1 MVRWSSLLCA
11 WWLAQAAPWTE
22 ENAPWNLNFET
33 RHEPDLYYGQ
43 WPGHTYN
50 PSPPDWRSLVIY
62 QLLTDRFA
70 DGNPQNNEL
79 FEDGFDV
86 RDMTFRHGGDFEGLR
101 RRLYYIRGLG
111 CNAIWISPIFQ
122 NGYNFYHQYAQL
134 DFTVLDKRLG
144 TLDKLRHLVADAH
157 ELGIYVIVD
166 VVMNH
171 MANEF
176 YFEGHSKSQ
185 APWRFHEDDGNREY
199 KLKVR
204 TSKATF
210 FNSSIWCGGD
220 PLWQEFGNS
229 PTGLLLNS
237 DACEERC
244 AEDPDCFYFLWKDD
258 LGSLST
264 YHCAGFKYCDSPTP
278 YTDGKGSIFKKWTW
292 PVVAEE
298 FAQNVWCGGS
308 GLWSV
313 YGGNATGLLTDQDT
327 CEARCASDDAC
338 QYYLWKDD
346 PGADTRFH
354 CAGFSS
360 CSEQSPFGDG
370 SVTIFKKRSKAQ
382 RDMDGLYHTPA
393 GRQPY
398 ADFWYNNTWDPTAQ
412 YNGTVYGQ
420 WGESKT
426 DTGFGT
432 YIGSDFHHNGDLQEY
447 YDPWEINLGKIYGVM
462 DDLRLE
468 NERVQQKYIA
478 MTKALITSTDVDGF
492 RVDTPMQV
500 PLNFYKVWAPAMRAH
515 AQTLGKDRFGI
526 FGEFFV
532 SVQRYGTMTGRGRD
546 NTMYN
551 QDIFIDD
558 IFTLKGGIVYP
569 YYWYIFTAMVYK
581 LPEYVDGLPLAY
593 VEENKIIDTLDPATQ
608 RHEYAMWTFC
618 NNHDNWRLQSM
629 TGFPEFHMCLALITF
644 WPGVPLHYAGDE
656 QDFDSPGSAL
666 DGWAREEL
674 SPSLAWRAVR
684 TQPNGNPAD
693 GDNFDMTS
701 STYLYIKRLNA
712 LRRAYFGEFGNE
724 ECDQIQ
730 TPTYKTP
737 DVLVFIRGCSADKKV
752 LLVANFHTSEQRL
765 ASIDAVPWSSGTVL
779 TDCLVMQ
786 NAVQVS
792 VEQSSVSIT
801 LAPLQVLVLSPAVE
815 SVPAAVVEVWPKHGS
830 SLNGDL
836 GQIILRIKFDRSM
849 ADSISNYVLLNGE
862 ASSFQCSG
870 DECTKQVD
878 MSSLSDGHHSLE
890 VTKDAL
896 DQDGLAV
903 GAAFRSEFMI
913 DRQDGVIANSIQ
925 KLPGLICDN
934 GAQICHKAT
943 GASWFRVQ
951 NVGSNWSE
959 WRQYNES
966 TTKWNAQF
974 SVPVLVQYY
983 SRLSASFI
991 VGDCLA
997 KTGERCHAS
1006 WHEEMFLRGEF
1017 NDWGKHNEGRM
1028 MLISSFTWGINVSL
1042 SGFVRTRF
1050 TPVKDWSKSY
1060 GSHPVR
1066 ELLYNVPDF
1075 DPRHQDFNVVPTLSG
1090 SEPCRK
1096 WMTDRELWSERESIA
1111 SGAEFATDLWL
1122 SHLCTAAS
1130 PQCVPDATAQWQCHG
1145 YTDGQDGAW
1154 CASVGTENCWEY
1166 GVNDQSEE
1174 MSSCGPCY
1182 CCRRKVKT
1190 APTGTESTCCVKFND
1205 LFLNYTVTSDLSQCA
1220 PSAAPPHHVSTSFT
1234 MRIQVGTPSNL
1245 EQISVE
1251 SYKSSVIAAL
1261 DSVTASVTVAK
1272 VSYMVLSTYQLSAVP
1287 SELEIVKSE
1296 ICSLFAAADSC
1307 VVRTQTIT
1315 GGRRLQGLATIQAD
1329 AEVETSTLSSV
1340 SSLANL
1346 ADDATALQAQ
1356 LGSNP
1361 DVDSSTSLIISQPAT
1376 TEMKLV
1382 TDVTTEEPVAPA
1394 VLIPETST
1402 VQTALES
1409 STGVSISVSL
1419 ATTTTTPTT
1428 TTQGLPSTSLTTAAQ
1443 TSVASTQTS
1452 ALPAGTCM
1460 EVVVRSAGGADGNYA
1475 DFSMNGQQVELSSGR
1490 GFSIVILTEDGGVQS
1505 KHVYDT
1511 GFEGEGS
1518 GPLASLLNGLP
1529 DGTAVL
1535 IAAMDDAS
1543 DSLTPEARSSIQ
1555 MLGAT
1560 KISSLSYR
1568 DSYALIGIKGQSAI
1582 AEAHSSAGE
1591 GPIELKS
1598 NAVWMSSC
1606 QASTSAATGGSG
1618 APLALRVKSAGGADG
1633 NFAEFYVNG
1642 ALIDMES
1649 ARGLSVVVLGETGAI
1664 VSKQVFDTGY
1674 EAEGAGPLV
1683 DLLES
1688 LADGTIVM
1696 IAAMDDASDSLTAE
1710 AKAAIAALGATKVDQ
1725 ISYRS
1730 SYALIGVKGRTAI
1743 AEEVAAPGEG
1753 SLIIEEN
1760 LTFPLSF
1767 SSLSSTSPGAS
1778 SSEAA
1783 QTSSTG
1789 LVVDGTTFSTS
1800 QQASS
1805 SEIGWSFE
1813 FIDGCVGY
1821 ANVFRNALALA
1832 LLCMM

>member
-1 MVRWSSLLCA
+1 
-11 WWLAQAAPWTE
+11 
-22 ENAPWNLNFET
+22 
-33 RHEPDLYYGQ
+33 
-43 WPGHTYN
+43 
-50 PSPPDWRSLVIY
+50 
-62 QLLTDRFA
+62 
-70 DGNPQNNEL
+70 
-79 FEDGFDV
+79 
-86 RDMTFRHGGDFEGLR
+86 
-101 RRLYYIRGLG
+101 
-111 CNAIWISPIFQ
+111 
-122 NGYNFYHQYAQL
+122 
-134 DFTVLDKRLG
+134 
-144 TLDKLRHLVADAH
+144 
-157 ELGIYVIVD
+157 
-166 VVMNH
+166 
-171 MANEF
+171 
-176 YFEGHSKSQ
+176 
-185 APWRFHEDDGNREY
+185 
-199 KLKVR
+199 
-204 TSKATF
+204 
-210 FNSSIWCGGD
+210 
-220 PLWQEFGNS
+220 
-229 PTGLLLNS
+229 
-237 DACEERC
+237 
-244 AEDPDCFYFLWKDD
+244 
-258 LGSLST
+258 
-264 YHCAGFKYCDSPTP
+264 
-278 YTDGKGSIFKKWTW
+278 
-292 PVVAEE
+292 
-298 FAQNVWCGGS
+298 
-308 GLWSV
+308 
-313 YGGNATGLLTDQDT
+313 
-327 CEARCASDDAC
+327 
-338 QYYLWKDD
+338 
-346 PGADTRFH
+346 
-354 CAGFSS
+354 
-360 CSEQSPFGDG
+360 
-370 SVTIFKKRSKAQ
+370 
-382 RDMDGLYHTPA
+382 
-393 GRQPY
+393 
-398 ADFWYNNTWDPTAQ
+398 
-412 YNGTVYGQ
+412 
-420 WGESKT
+420 
-426 DTGFGT
+426 
-432 YIGSDFHHNGDLQEY
+432 
-447 YDPWEINLGKIYGVM
+447 
-462 DDLRLE
+462 
-468 NERVQQKYIA
+468 
-478 MTKALITSTDVDGF
+478 
-492 RVDTPMQV
+492 
-500 PLNFYKVWAPAMRAH
+500 
-515 AQTLGKDRFGI
+515 
-526 FGEFFV
+526 
-532 SVQRYGTMTGRGRD
+532 MTGRGRD

-593 VEENKIIDTLDPATQ
+593 VEENKIIDTLDPSTQ

-712 LRRAYFGEFGNE
+712 LRRAYFGEFGSE

-779 TDCLVMQ
+779 TDCLVTQ

-815 SVPAAVVEVWPKHGS
+815 SVPAAVVEVWPKHGA

-849 ADSISNYVLLNGE
+849 ADSISNYVLWNGE

-959 WRQYNES
+959 WRRYNET

-991 VGDCLA
+991 VGDCLT

-1017 NDWGKHNEGRM
+1017 NDWGNDNEGRM

-1060 GSHPVR
+1060 GSHPLR

-1075 DPRHQDFNVVPTLSG
+1075 DPRHQDFSVVPTLSG

-1130 PQCVPDATAQWQCHG
+1130 PQCVPDASAQWQCHG

-1220 PSAAPPHHVSTSFT
+1220 PSAAPPHHVSKSFT

-1261 DSVTASVTVAK
+1261 DGVTASVTVAK
-1272 VSYMVLSTYQLSAVP
+1272 VSYMVFSTYQLSAMP

-1307 VVRTQTIT
+1307 VVRTQTV

-1356 LGSNP
+1356 LSSNP
-1361 DVDSSTSLIISQPAT
+1361 DVDSSTSLTISQPAT

-1394 VLIPETST
+1394 VLIPEAST

-1419 ATTTTTPTT
+1419 ATTTTTSTT
-1428 TTQGLPSTSLTTAAQ
+1428 TTQGLPSTSLTTAAHTSVASTQ

-1452 ALPAGTCM
+1452 APAGTCM
-1460 EVVVRSAGGADGNYA
+1460 EVVIRSAGGADGNYA
-1475 DFSMNGQQVELSSGR
+1475 DFSLNGQQVELSSGR
-1490 GFSIVILTEDGGVQS
+1490 GFSIVILTADGDVQS

-1568 DSYALIGIKGQSAI
+1568 DSYALIGIKGQSAV
-1582 AEAHSSAGE
+1582 AEAHSSAGG

-1606 QASTSAATGGSG
+1606 QEQATQASTSA
-1618 APLALRVKSAGGADG
+1618 
-1633 NFAEFYVNG
+1633 
-1642 ALIDMES
+1642 
-1649 ARGLSVVVLGETGAI
+1649 
-1664 VSKQVFDTGY
+1664 
-1674 EAEGAGPLV
+1674 
-1683 DLLES
+1683 
-1688 LADGTIVM
+1688 
-1696 IAAMDDASDSLTAE
+1696 
-1710 AKAAIAALGATKVDQ
+1710 
-1725 ISYRS
+1725 
-1730 SYALIGVKGRTAI
+1730 
-1743 AEEVAAPGEG
+1743 
-1753 SLIIEEN
+1753 
-1760 LTFPLSF
+1760 SF
-1767 SSLSSTSPGAS
+1767 SSLSSTSPGVS

-1789 LVVDGTTFSTS
+1789 LAVDGTFSTS
-1800 QQASS
+1800 QQVSS